1 MCVLRWSADVS
12 VKMYSRVNT
21 HRTEW
26 GADVLMSVFS
36 SWLGVCV
43 CVTLRLQGNR
53 SASVCVCVCEERVP
67 PRWAVPN
74 EARSVSVGQTGLV
87 FLRNQESW
95 GGGYD
100 CCCCFSISTHTSAA
114 ANPNTLFLML
124 FYSLFSL
131 FPFNFLQMLDLIK
144 LRTLSI
150 ACMQHPSNHLMP

>member
-1 MCVLRWSADVS
+1 MWKCTVGWTHTELNEAQMCW
-12 VKMYSRVNT
+12 
-21 HRTEW
+21 W
-26 GADVLMSVFS
+26 
-36 SWLGVCV
+36 VCFPH
-43 CVTLRLQGNR
+43 GW
-53 SASVCVCVCEERVP
+53 VCVCVCDPSPAGEPVSQCVCVCVFEERVP

-131 FPFNFLQMLDLIK
+131 FPFNFLQMLDLSK